1 MTNHRSY
8 RPIFALKVIAVLAG
22 CALVSASNGC
32 AARVVAMQA
41 ARKHAAQQQE
51 TPAHV
56 TTFATMADANKGFYA
71 ALNEMC
77 KGNEVPMESVWAHT
91 TDVSDFGPDGKM
103 HIGWDAVRAQFQ
115 KEAAMKLSG
124 TVTCE
129 NVHTIMGDTFGVVT
143 CTEVGKGMMVDGKP
157 ADLRFRATNV
167 YRKDSHGWKM
177 VHHHTDQ
184 SAPMEASASV
194 TSTAAPK

>member
-1 MTNHRSY
+1 M
-8 RPIFALKVIAVLAG
+8 AL
-22 CALVSASNGC
+22 SSGC

-41 ARKHAAQQQE
+41 ARKHSSAE
-51 TPAHV
+51 TPAHT

-71 ALNEMC
+71 ALNQMC
-77 KGNEVPMESVWAHT
+77 AGNEVPMESVWAHT

-103 HIGWDAVRAQFQ
+103 HVGWDAVRAQFQ

-129 NVHTIMGDTFGVVT
+129 NVHSIMGDTFGVVT
-143 CTEVGKGMMVDGKP
+143 CIEVGKGMMVDGKP

-167 YRKDSHGWKM
+167 YRKDTHGWKM

-184 SAPMEASASV
+184 SAPMEATA
-194 TSTAAPK
+194 STAASVPAK

>member
-1 MTNHRSY
+1 MHKSKPLCCTT
-8 RPIFALKVIAVLAG
+8 VIALVAAVASGVLI
-22 CALVSASNGC
+22 SASTGC

-41 ARKHAAQQQE
+41 ARKHATQE
-51 TPAHV
+51 NNPPA

-129 NVHTIMGDTFGVVT
+129 SVHSIMGDTFGVVT

>member
-1 MTNHRSY
+1 MTSFNLSSRTTVMTTL
-8 RPIFALKVIAVLAG
+8 ATLTCCVL
-22 CALVSASNGC
+22 LPASSGC

-41 ARKHAAQQQE
+41 ARKHAAQE

-129 NVHTIMGDTFGVVT
+129 SMHSIMGDTFGVVT

-184 SAPMEASASV
+184 SAPMEASASGA
-194 TSTAAPK
+194 TAADAK